1 MAVWGPIQS
10 AASSALSTIKG
21 IIDGVKGAI
30 DGVIGG
36 IQSAMSWV
44 SDLWGKITGAAS
56 AAASIPAVPGG
67 VSVQGFAAAP
77 SLARTLAAPAPT
89 AAATRGAGIVVNVSG
104 ALDAD
109 AVARQIRAILAGQD
123 RRAGGIVL

>member
-1 MAVWGPIQS
+1 
-10 AASSALSTIKG
+10 
-21 IIDGVKGAI
+21 
-30 DGVIGG
+30 
-36 IQSAMSWV
+36 MSWV

-67 VSVQGFAAAP
+67 VSASTQGFAAAP
-77 SLARTLAAPAPT
+77 SLARTLATPAPT
-89 AAATRGAGIVVNVSG
+89 ASASRGAGIVVNVSG

-109 AVARQIRAILAGQD
+109 AVARQIRAILAGSD

>member
-1 MAVWGPIQS
+1 
-10 AASSALSTIKG
+10 LSTIKG
-21 IIDGVKGAI
+21 IIDSVKGAI

-67 VSVQGFAAAP
+67 TSVQGFTAAP
-77 SLARTLAAPAPT
+77 SLARTLAAPRAAP
-89 AAATRGAGIVVNVSG
+89 AAAGGAPIVLTVNG
-104 ALDAD
+104 ALDPD
-109 AVARQIRAILAGQD
+109 AVARQIQAILTGRG
-123 RRAGGIVL
+123 RRGGGIVL